1 MTPQSHEWFSA
12 PLCRLK
18 NFCFQQSELRLRN
31 SLRGETFLSF
41 CVVAELFLR
50 LAADAPEMIEKQK
63 KAKPEQPACLPCGSE
78 TFSEPPDRRNKTLFP
93 PRLLVSRS
101 STCDLLLC
109 YSFILST
116 CLKSPVVSPPSFR
129 LLSASGSFFLSM
141 FCEQKASCLCLLPVQ
156 RRAAAYPPVTY
167 CCCVLKRLFPGEAR
181 AFPSLSVNMLRVI
194 PLSES
199 SQ

>member
-1 MTPQSHEWFSA
+1 MRNKKKQSLSCLLAFPVA
-12 PLCRLK
+12 RKP
-18 NFCFQQSELRLRN
+18 FQ
-31 SLRGETFLSF
+31 SLLMEET
-41 CVVAELFLR
+41 
-50 LAADAPEMIEKQK
+50 
-63 KAKPEQPACLPCGSE
+63 
-78 TFSEPPDRRNKTLFP
+78 KTLFP

-156 RRAAAYPPVTY
+156 RRAAAYPPVTH
-167 CCCVLKRLFPGEAR
+167 CCSVLKRSFPGEAR
-181 AFPSLSVNMLRVI
+181 AFLSLSVPQKSEYVESNPSVGELAVTVALCVSGRQ
-194 PLSES
+194 LSC
-199 SQ
+199 SQQRRRLD